1 MCSELFRIPMEWAGV
16 RLFGFGVLL
25 LVWLV
30 VGIVWLI
37 QVGRLHRWKAET
49 WSILP
54 LLGVVGLAIGVL
66 PQLFPD
72 GLPIRGYGA
81 MVLAGSVLGLWMA
94 AIRARQVGIDP
105 EVVMSL
111 AFWMFI
117 AGIVGARLFYVIEYW
132 DSRFQFDS
140 YWATLKEVLNFPQGG
155 LVVYGALIGA
165 TLAFGLFCIRHRL
178 PPLALA
184 DLIAPSLVAGLALGR
199 IGCLL
204 NGCCYGGMSPQPWAL
219 TFPQDSLPYAE
230 QLHSGLLLGFQV
242 AQQSVQ
248 TTQGE
253 SSENSKA
260 EQVSNAGKGPLIVTW
275 VAPNSRADEGGLEVG
290 DQIERMGEFRVQ
302 NKHQVQIGILSAYQ
316 SLEPL
321 EPLEI
326 ETSGGKTCR
335 LKLAPLPSRSLPVH
349 PTQLYSAI
357 HAGLLSWFLWSYYP
371 FRWRD
376 GAVFAILITVYPIA
390 RFLLEIIRIDE
401 SAIFGTGL
409 SISQNISLF
418 LLAGA
423 AALWIYIL
431 RSPPELL
438 VFNSKQ

>member
-1 MCSELFRIPMEWAGV
+1 MEWAGV

-25 LVWLV
+25 LVWLM
-30 VGIVWLI
+30 VGVVWL
-37 QVGRLHRWKAET
+37 VRAGRLHGWSAET

-54 LLGVVGLAIGVL
+54 LLGVGGAAIGLL

-72 GLPIRGYGA
+72 GLPIRGYGT

-94 AIRARQVGIDP
+94 TVRARQVGFDP

-117 AGIVGARLFYVIEYW
+117 VGIVGARLFYVIEYW

-140 YWATLKEVLNFPQGG
+140 SWTTLKEVLNFPQGG

-165 TLAFGLFCIRHRL
+165 TLAFGVFCFRLRL
-178 PPLALA
+178 PPLVLA

-204 NGCCYGGMSPQPWAL
+204 NGCCYGGLSQQPWAV
-219 TFPQDSLPYAE
+219 TFPRDSLPFVE
-230 QLHSGLLLGFQV
+230 QVHSGLLLGFRVAQQDFQV
-242 AQQSVQ
+242 AQRGSAN
-248 TTQGE
+248 T
-253 SSENSKA
+253 SSPKGLL
-260 EQVSNAGKGPLIVTW
+260 QKGPPIVTW
-275 VAPNSRADEGGLEVG
+275 IVPKSLADRAGLEVG
-290 DQIERMGEFRVQ
+290 DQIVRLGNSRVQ
-302 NKHQVQIGILSAYQ
+302 NEQQVQAGIFTAYH
-316 SLEPL
+316 SRRA
-321 EPLEI
+321 LEI
-326 ETSGGKTCR
+326 ETSSGKTCR
-335 LKLAPLPSRSLPVH
+335 LDLGSLPSRSLPIH

-371 FRWRD
+371 FRRRD
-376 GAVFAILITVYPIA
+376 GAVFAILITVYPVA

-401 SAIFGTGL
+401 SAVFGTGL

-418 LLAGA
+418 MLVGA
-423 AALWIYIL
+423 AGLWIFL
-431 RSPPELL
+431 FRKPQRKRQLKRCP
-438 VFNSKQ
+438 